1 MSQTLKQTP
10 SQTVGPYFAYA
21 WTPERYGRR
30 PLATNRLAADLLSA
44 GGPPGEPI
52 RIEGIV
58 RDGEGAPIRDCVVEI
73 WQARTDGTH
82 APGAAG
88 FGRCGTDDQGRYAFD
103 TVKPGTC
110 GDDHAPHI
118 AVTVFARGMLSH
130 VFTRL
135 HFSDEAAANAE
146 DPVLATV
153 PADRRDTLI
162 ARRGETPGSVVYRFD
177 IRLQGEGETV
187 FFDC

>member
-1 MSQTLKQTP
+1 MSQMLKQTP

-21 WTPERYGRR
+21 WTPELYGRR
-30 PLATNRLAADLLSA
+30 PLATNRLATRDM
-44 GGPPGEPI
+44 PGEHI
-52 RIEGIV
+52 RIEGTV
-58 RDGEGAPIRDCVVEI
+58 YDGEGQTVRDCVVEI
-73 WQARTDGTH
+73 WQAGPDGKH

-88 FGRCGTDDQGRYAFD
+88 FGRAGTNDEGYYFFD
-103 TVKPGTC
+103 TVKPGAC
-110 GDDHAPHI
+110 EAGHAPHI

-130 VFTRL
+130 AFTRL
-135 HFSDEAAANAE
+135 HFSDETAANAE

-162 ARRGETPGSVVYRFD
+162 AKRAEVPGGVVYRFD
-177 IRLQGEGETV
+177 IHIQGERETV

>member
-21 WTPERYGRR
+21 WTPELYGRR
-30 PLATNRLAADLLSA
+30 PLATNRLAAPDMA
-44 GGPPGEPI
+44 GEHI
-52 RIEGIV
+52 RLEGV
-58 RDGEGAPIRDCVVEI
+58 VHDGEGVPIRDCVVEI
-73 WQARTDGTH
+73 WQAGADGTH

-88 FGRCGTDDQGRYAFD
+88 FGRCGTDDAGRYVFD
-103 TVKPGTC
+103 TVKPGSH
-110 GDDHAPHI
+110 GDGHAPHI

-153 PADRRDTLI
+153 PDDRRDTLI
-162 ARRGETPGSVVYRFD
+162 AQRAGMPGGVVYRFD
-177 IRLQGEGETV
+177 IHLQGDRETV

>member
-21 WTPERYGRR
+21 WTPELYGRR
-30 PLATNRLAADLLSA
+30 PLATNRLAARDTS
-44 GGPPGEPI
+44 GEHI
-52 RIEGIV
+52 RIEGV
-58 RDGEGAPIRDCVVEI
+58 VTDGEGAPIRDCVVEI
-73 WQARTDGTH
+73 WQAGADGRH

-88 FGRCGTDDQGRYAFD
+88 FGRCGTDDAGRYVFD
-103 TVKPGTC
+103 TVKPGAC
-110 GDDHAPHI
+110 EPGHAPHI

-130 VFTRL
+130 AFTRL
-135 HFSDEAAANAE
+135 HFSDEAAANEA
-146 DPVLATV
+146 DPVLASV

-162 ARRGETPGSVVYRFD
+162 ARRAELPGGVVYRFD

>member
-1 MSQTLKQTP
+1 MNRTLKQTP

-21 WTPERYGRR
+21 WTPELYGRR
-30 PLATNRLAADLLSA
+30 PLATNRLATRDMA
-44 GGPPGEPI
+44 GEHI
-52 RIEGIV
+52 RIEGV
-58 RDGEGAPIRDCVVEI
+58 VYDGAGAPIRDCVVEI
-73 WQARTDGTH
+73 WQAGADGRH

-88 FGRCGTDDQGRYAFD
+88 FGRCGTNDAGYYVFD
-103 TVKPGTC
+103 TVKPGVC
-110 GDDHAPHI
+110 DPNHAPHI

-130 VFTRL
+130 LFTRL
-135 HFSDEAAANAE
+135 HFSDEAAANEA
-146 DPVLATV
+146 DPVLASV

-162 ARRGETPGSVVYRFD
+162 AQRAEVPGGVVYRFD